1 MLRGNQLSSLGSYE
15 RVRCACGRVYKGGEG
30 TDDGN
35 VGLRGRRR
43 RSSLIY
49 IYIFILLHLCNI
61 PLTMK
66 VSIVLT
72 FVASVVGAPIAQ
84 SSYDDYGTLVC

>member
-1 MLRGNQLSSLGSYE
+1 MGRWAERETANFKSYI
-15 RVRCACGRVYKGGEG
+15 
-30 TDDGN
+30 
-35 VGLRGRRR
+35 
-43 RSSLIY
+43 S
-49 IYIFILLHLCNI
+49 ILLHLWNI

-84 SSYDDYGTLVC
+84 SSYDDYGTLLC